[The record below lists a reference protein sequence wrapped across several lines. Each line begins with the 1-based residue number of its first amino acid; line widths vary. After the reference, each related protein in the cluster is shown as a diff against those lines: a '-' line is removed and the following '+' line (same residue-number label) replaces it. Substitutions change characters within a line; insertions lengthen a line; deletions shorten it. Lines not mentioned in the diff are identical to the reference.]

1 MARPVFPPYPP
12 QPGGGSGGGGGG
24 TGGGSGAPTG
34 GGVYLPESNGQ
45 VLANNYVPFYPC
57 LNLATGRTEYRTF
70 DVTVPFNDP
79 ALGSNYS
86 FKVEEI
92 AVYRN
97 PSVRSVLVTYLDKGP
112 LTLSFTVTFSNDDQ
126 TVGKQTVVKQF
137 GNTIPTF
144 RLMAQRVD
152 FMATGQLL
160 QLSFVRAPNA
170 GVMQIAKVVMAVE
183 GEEVT
188 E

>member
-1 MARPVFPPYPP
+1 
-12 QPGGGSGGGGGG
+12 
-24 TGGGSGAPTG
+24 
-34 GGVYLPESNGQ
+34 VYLPESNGQ
-45 VLANNYVPFYPC
+45 VFAVNYGPLYPC
-57 LNLATGRTEYRTF
+57 LNIVTGLTEYRTF

-79 ALGSNYS
+79 MLGSSYS

-97 PSVRSVLVTYLDKGP
+97 PTIRSVLVTYLDMGL
-112 LTLSFTVTFSNDDQ
+112 LTLDFTITYSNDNQTIGQQTVT
-126 TVGKQTVVKQF
+126 KKF
-137 GNTIPTF
+137 GNVIPTF

-152 FMATGQLL
+152 FTATGQLL
-160 QLSFVRAPNA
+160 QLSFSRAPNA
-170 GVMQIAKVVMAVE
+170 GVMRIAKVVMAVE